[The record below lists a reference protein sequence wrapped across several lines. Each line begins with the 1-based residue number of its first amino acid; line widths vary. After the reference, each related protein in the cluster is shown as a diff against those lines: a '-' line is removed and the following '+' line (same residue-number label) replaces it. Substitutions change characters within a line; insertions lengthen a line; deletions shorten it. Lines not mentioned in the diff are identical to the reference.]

1 LPRELVCAGQFPFAS
16 SGDATFNFRT
26 MFDLNERHHLLS
38 SANCSID
45 GPTEFEMYIACQ
57 ITFGP
62 EWFHH
67 EHPPRLLEGMNR

>member
-1 LPRELVCAGQFPFAS
+1 
-16 SGDATFNFRT
+16 